1 MRPRNCLRRSTMTT
15 STTGGLAAKSISVRV
30 LDAANV
36 SLWVGCVFFNW
47 HETGYRV
54 EHGA

>member
-1 MRPRNCLRRSTMTT
+1 MTT
-15 STTGGLAAKSISVRV
+15 STTGGLAAGAGSIAVGV
-30 LDAANV
+30 LNGATV